1 MKNNLNCKIIPCLDI
16 KNGRVVKG
24 INFENLKDAGDPSE
38 IAQHYSEAGADE
50 VVFLDITATVEGR
63 GTMLDVI
70 RRTSESVRGKTPI
83 AVGGGIRSVADAKA
97 VIEAGA
103 DKVGVNSAA
112 VNRPELIRELAQAI
126 GSENVIAAIDG
137 KRGQDGKF
145 YVCINGGKTLTD
157 LDAVEWA
164 KQCEVLGAGEI
175 LLTSFDAD
183 GTKAG
188 YDLEMTRA
196 IADSVSIPITAS
208 GGAGTLEHIYE
219 ALTKG
224 GAANA
229 LVASLFHFNEL
240 TIPQVKSYL
249 KEKGVKIYE

>member
-1 MKNNLNCKIIPCLDI
+1 MKKAKKIIPCLDI

-24 INFENLKDAGDPSE
+24 VNFADLKDAGDPAQ
-38 IAQHYSEAGADE
+38 IAEFYSKAGADE
-50 VVFLDITATVEGR
+50 IVFLDITATVEGR

-70 RRTSESVRGKTPI
+70 RRTAENVTCPI
-83 AVGGGIRSVADAKA
+83 AVGGGIRSVEDAKA

-103 DKVGVNSAA
+103 TKVGVNSAA
-112 VNRPELIRELAQAI
+112 VNRPELIAELAQTI
-126 GSENVIAAIDG
+126 GSENVVAAVDG
-137 KRGQDGKF
+137 RRADNGK
-145 YVCINGGKTLTD
+145 YKVCVNGGNKMTD
-157 LDAVEWA
+157 IDVIEWA
-164 KQCEVLGAGEI
+164 KQCVQLGAGEI

-196 IADSVSIPITAS
+196 VADAVNIPVVAS

-219 ALTKG
+219 ALTEG

-240 TIPQVKSYL
+240 TIPQVKAYL
-249 KEKGVKIYE
+249 KEKGVEIYE

>member
-1 MKNNLNCKIIPCLDI
+1 MKKIIPCLDI

-24 INFENLKDAGDPSE
+24 VNFTDLKDAGDPAE
-38 IAQHYSEAGADE
+38 IAEFYSKSGADE
-50 VVFLDITATVEGR
+50 IVFLDITATVEGR

-70 RRTSESVRGKTPI
+70 RRTAENVKGRTPI
-83 AVGGGIRSVADAKA
+83 AVGGGIRSVEDAAA

-103 DKVGVNSAA
+103 NKVGVNSAA
-112 VNRPELIRELAQAI
+112 VKRPELIAELAAKF
-126 GSENVIAAIDG
+126 NVVAAIDG
-137 KRGQDGKF
+137 RRASTGNF
-145 YVCINGGKTLTD
+145 CVCINGGNELTNI
-157 LDAVEWA
+157 DAIEWA
-164 KQCEVLGAGEI
+164 KQCEQLGAGEI

-196 IADSVSIPITAS
+196 IADAVNIPVTAS
-208 GGAGTLEHIYE
+208 GGAGSLEHIYE
-219 ALTKG
+219 ALTVG

-240 TIPQVKSYL
+240 TIPQVKEYL
-249 KEKGVKIYE
+249 KSKGVAVYE